1 MNFTYIEAR
10 FLKNIIII
18 ILNLN
23 KESDSIGLEKLVD
36 SQAPETSWAPGTR
49 CARSG
54 QVIVRSLQNFHG
66 HFRRCLQL
74 QITIDLCLKLF

>member
-54 QVIVRSLQNFHG
+54 QVIWRTFSQVLKTPNKHRSLSKVV
-66 HFRRCLQL
+66 L
-74 QITIDLCLKLF
+74 DLNKLK